1 MTSETFTPSLQDVK
15 VTLAPKAPR
24 NRIWEIDF
32 LRGAC
37 VVLMILDHLVMMIA
51 QFFGP
56 AWFGVDMAGDGG
68 AAFCRWCAWFHE
80 SEVRTA
86 VRTAVLFVFFSISG
100 ISCTFSRSN
109 VKRGIVLAAVAMLY
123 TGLSYGAENVLGISG
138 MHVNFGVLHFYA
150 ACILFYALIEIICHR
165 FFRDSTLAKCIASVA
180 VIVLVVCLYYL
191 YTPPAD
197 TPEWLAPLFPYEDAY
212 GNPSLFYD
220 RGEFSPGDI
229 CNLIPWSAFFFTGT
243 AIAPLLYPR
252 RYSLLPFMD
261 GKWNKPV
268 NFIGKYAIFFY
279 MLHVIVVAA
288 LLMLISYLFVT
299 PGDWVL
305 M

>member
-1 MTSETFTPSLQDVK
+1 MTPDTQALIPSDVK
-15 VTLAPKAPR
+15 ITLAPKPPR

-37 VVLMILDHLVMMIA
+37 VILMILDHLVLMLA
-51 QFFGP
+51 YFFGP
-56 AWFGVDMAGDGG
+56 AWFGQDMTGDGG
-68 AAFCRWCAWFHE
+68 AAFCRWCLWFNE
-80 SEVRTA
+80 SDVRTA
-86 VRTAVLFVFFSISG
+86 VRTTVLFVFFSISG

-109 VKRGIVLAAVAMLY
+109 VKRGIILACVAMLY
-123 TGLSYGAENVLGISG
+123 TGMSYAAESMFNVSG
-138 MHVNFGVLHFYA
+138 MRVNFGVLHFYS
-150 ACILFYALIEIICHR
+150 ACILFYALIEIVVKV
-165 FFRDSTLAKCIASVA
+165 FFRGSDLAKSLASIA
-180 VIVLVVCLYYL
+180 VIILVVCLYYL

-220 RGEFSPGDI
+220 RSVFSPGDI

-243 AIAPLLYPR
+243 AIAPVLYPR
-252 RYSLLPFMD
+252 RYSLLPFLD

-288 LLMLISYLFVT
+288 VLMLVSYLFMT

-305 M
+305 L